1 MSSNIKAVS
10 AEGERYAATVPDT
23 LDLAERA
30 AIAINGLGGT
40 LDPHSDYDHFFRV
53 TYSSK
58 PPYMYHLAF
67 DATNTAKFAESFPF
81 MRVMSGS
88 CQHVDAEH
96 AMMSSLVSRLSSD
109 DGLYYNIYKPERPWH
124 STGHPGY
131 TQGTEDFANLSGNGR
146 MLRSMITWRERD
158 GDPAWDDRI
167 RALARGLE
175 DIAVHRE
182 KYAYYPD
189 GGIAEAFTYPR
200 SGWRHTNEPSSET
213 EGGEGSVVA
222 YHGHALLGLAW
233 WHQVSGDEQAL
244 GLARKL
250 AAFIMLPKF
259 WGGDSA
265 ATLPMDR
272 ERGHFNTHFHARMIA
287 LRGLLQ
293 FAITTDDR
301 RIKDFVRFS
310 YEYARTHGI
319 PRIGYFTLADHSEG
333 CTLGDMTAMA
343 IKLSDAGVGDY
354 WDDVDCIARNLL
366 VEQQLVRAD
375 LLERISE
382 CGPERPSGSQWRVDN
397 GFQRVTI
404 HPGQETNERVIE
416 RSLGVFAGAAK
427 PTHLPNAGVAQC
439 CTSNATQ
446 GIYYAWEG
454 IVRERN
460 GAAQINL
467 LLNRASPWLDIDS
480 YLPYEGKVVVHNKSA
495 KRISVRI
502 PSWVSRRA
510 IRCRVGDRDWR
521 TYWTGNYLVVD
532 GLTPGDRV
540 TLDFPIME
548 ETISTPVADD
558 PTWRRVKTYSCTFK
572 GNTAID
578 IAPRDDSPGK
588 YPIFMRDRYKLG
600 QAPMKKVT
608 RYVYPGNLRW

>member
-10 AEGERYAATVPDT
+10 VEGERYAATVPDT

-40 LDPHSDYDHFFRV
+40 LDPQSDYDHFFRV

-88 CQHVDAEH
+88 YQHVDAEH

-146 MLRSMITWRERD
+146 MLRSMIVWRERD

-182 KYAYYPD
+182 KYAYFPD

-222 YHGHALLGLAW
+222 YHGHQLLGLSW
-233 WHQVSGDEQAL
+233 WHQVSGDEHAL

-293 FAITTDDR
+293 FAIVTDDR

-382 CGPERPSGSQWRVDN
+382 CGPERPAGSQWRVDN

-454 IVRERN
+454 TVRERN

-480 YLPYEGKVVVHNKSA
+480 YLPYEGKVVIHNKTARTVS
-495 KRISVRI
+495 IRI

-521 TYWTGNYLVVD
+521 TTWTGNYLFVD
-532 GLTPGDRV
+532 GLAPGDRV
-540 TLDFPIME
+540 TLGFPIVE
-548 ETISTPVADD
+548 ETISTTVADD

-578 IAPRDDSPGK
+578 IAPRDDSRGK
-588 YPIFMRDRYKLG
+588 YPIFLRDQYKLVK
-600 QAPMKKVT
+600 APMKNVT